1 MSQTEDAQV
10 DEGKFDLAANQ
21 CGGRAARRAEDE
33 GEPLSPSSESSHSQ
47 QT

>member
-10 DEGKFDLAANQ
+10 DEGKSDLV
-21 CGGRAARRAEDE
+21 ARRAEDE
-33 GEPLSPSSESSHSQ
+33 GEPLSPSSENSHSQ